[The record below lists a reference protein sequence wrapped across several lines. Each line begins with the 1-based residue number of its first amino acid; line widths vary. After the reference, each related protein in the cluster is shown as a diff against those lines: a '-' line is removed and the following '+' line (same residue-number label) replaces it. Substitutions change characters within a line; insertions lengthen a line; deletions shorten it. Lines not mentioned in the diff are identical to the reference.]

1 MKRRGI
7 ALLAAVVVAA
17 PALVGSASAQAGTR
31 SAQSLSAPGAQTRA
45 TPKAARSSAEGSLV
59 TRLKGVP
66 RTFEAGGDWGEF
78 GLVLKNVSDGPV
90 SGFTVDLQ
98 VITIFPDPALHPPHM
113 RIQMMSGGSWTDV
126 ELESMGSQDVNATLP
141 VRTMVLQP
149 GESTFRMRMK
159 FSGDAPFVD
168 FYLGPQPD
176 EDHATEDVDYWESAE
191 LVRRNGPDPEPSAD
205 PEPSTA
211 PEPSADPG
219 PGPSADPGSSAD
231 PEPGPEPDPSTAPEP
246 STGPDP
252 SAEPS
257 ASAHPLPAP
266 ESTGPGTGPSAA
278 GGDGHGASGSAGS
291 GAASPSDSGLAHTGT
306 SSATK
311 WALGAGGALLA
322 LGIAF
327 AVVGRRAGR
336 RRVHE

>member
-45 TPKAARSSAEGSLV
+45 TSKVARSSAEGSLV

-219 PGPSADPGSSAD
+219 SSAD

-252 SAEPS
+252 SAERS